1 MTFVLTARGREA
13 DILLTVLTV
22 LTFGLMLRLR
32 SEQSRN
38 RSSIERS
45 YPMASHVVSIGITDF
60 AGDRKTLPLFFPT
73 EDSVATIQTQ
83 MNTLLPLLDAVID
96 GKISDMSIQLSMTL
110 PGGLK
115 AGAVSGNTVHE
126 GANLRYDVAG
136 SDYVHTPY
144 VPSWENA
151 GFAGAAVLATGE
163 YAALEA
169 GIITAGA
176 SDKNGLDLSAFISGN
191 RAFRK

>member
-1 MTFVLTARGREA
+1 
-13 DILLTVLTV
+13 
-22 LTFGLMLRLR
+22 
-32 SEQSRN
+32 
-38 RSSIERS
+38 
-45 YPMASHVVSIGITDF
+45 MASHVVSVGIVDF
-60 AGDRKTLPLFFPT
+60 AGDRKTLALFFPT
-73 EDSVATIQTQ
+73 EDSVATIQTN
-83 MNTLLPLLDAVID
+83 MNTLLPLLNAVID
-96 GKISDMSIQLSMTL
+96 GKIVDMSIQLSMTL

-115 AGAVSGNTVHE
+115 SSAVAGNTVHE

-151 GFAGAAVLATGE
+151 GFAGKEVLATGE
-163 YAALEA
+163 YAAFEA

-176 SDKNGLDLSAFISGN
+176 SNQDGLDLSAFLSGN